1 MPVENTDKK
10 ALIFDIKEFSV
21 HDGPGIRT
29 TIFFKGCP
37 LRCLWCQ
44 NPEGFKLKKEIY
56 YFSSKCINCGSC
68 IKVCPNNALRLSPEG
83 WLKIDREKCSLC
95 GECVSVCPTGAISF
109 NGEWVSISKLV
120 ELTLRNLQF
129 YKDSG
134 GGVTLSGGEPTM
146 QVEAAESLLKELKKR
161 NIHTAIETC
170 GCTKEEDF
178 LRVLNYTD
186 LVIFDLKVAN
196 KKLHQ
201 KFTGASNEV
210 ILKNLRRISGK
221 DLLIRIPIIPG
232 YTDTEENLISLSKI
246 ISKLNK
252 VRGVELVPYNELAE
266 TKYIPDNTRKY
277 KLKGLKTVS
286 REHLRHLKRFFSKFE
301 TLILD

>member
-1 MPVENTDKK
+1 MPAQNTDKK
-10 ALIFDIKEFSV
+10 ALIFDIKRFSV

-56 YFSSKCINCGSC
+56 YFPSKCINCGSC
-68 IKVCPNNALRLSPEG
+68 IKACPNNALKLSSDG
-83 WLKIDREKCSLC
+83 KLKIDREKCSLC
-95 GECVSVCPTGAISF
+95 GKCVSVCSTEAISF
-109 NGEWVSISKLV
+109 NGEWVSISELV
-120 ELTLRNLQF
+120 ELTLRDLQF

-146 QVEAAESLLKELKKR
+146 QTPAAESFLKELKKR

-170 GCTKEEDF
+170 GCAKGEDF
-178 LRVLNYTD
+178 VRVLNYTD
-186 LVIFDLKVAN
+186 LVIFDLKLAN

-201 KFTGASNEV
+201 KFTGVSNEV
-210 ILKNLRRISGK
+210 ILENLRRISGK

-232 YTDTEENLISLSKI
+232 YTDMKENMISLSKI
-246 ISKLNK
+246 ISKLNR
-252 VRGVELVPYNELAE
+252 VRGVELIPYNELAE
-266 TKYIPDNTRKY
+266 AKYIPENTKEY

-286 REHLRHLKRFFSKFE
+286 QERLRYLKHF
-301 TLILD
+301 LNL